1 MHLLARH
8 YHPTLQ
14 RGHQDA
20 RGGKSPGR
28 RHTAQLGL
36 LALAGVRRRAEELLP
51 CLRARK
57 LCLRTWLGPVQP
69 AREGLGRQR
78 LRATSQGHPRD
89 CPLRAEPFFPGALPG
104 REPCVW
110 VAVTGR

>member
-28 RHTAQLGL
+28 RHTAQLGR
-36 LALAGVRRRAEELLP
+36 LALAGMRRRALELLP

-57 LCLRTWLGPVQP
+57 LCLRTWLGPSSLRGRDWAAGGSELRP
-69 AREGLGRQR
+69 KGTLGTV
-78 LRATSQGHPRD
+78 L
-89 CPLRAEPFFPGALPG
+89 
-104 REPCVW
+104 
-110 VAVTGR
+110 